1 MKLETVASVDST
13 SEALKRRAAA
23 GEMGEVALLARQQS
37 VGRGRFE
44 RRWESPPGNLYLSAL
59 LRLGRVRAPGHW
71 SILSA
76 VVLAETVAAL
86 LPDPSAMRLKW
97 PNDVLLGDAK
107 LAGILLEAG
116 DDHGPW
122 LLIGFGVNL
131 ATAPDGL
138 DRPTASLAGLVTP
151 PAPETFA
158 RDLLARLEAWRARYA
173 SEGFEPVRTEWLSR
187 GPDLGE
193 RVAATFAGGRRVE
206 GVFDGL
212 ASSGGLRLATP
223 TGPRTILA
231 GELF

>member
-1 MKLETVASVDST
+1 MKLESVDSVDST

-23 GEMGEVALLARQQS
+23 GEMEEVALLARKQT

-44 RRWESPPGNLYLSAL
+44 RRWESPAGNLHLSVL
-59 LRLGRVRAPGHW
+59 LRPGRVRAPGHW

-76 VVLAETVAAL
+76 VVLAETVAAC
-86 LPDPSAMRLKW
+86 LPDPAPVRVKW
-97 PNDVLLGDAK
+97 PNDVLLGEGK

-116 DDHGPW
+116 DDEGPW
-122 LLIGFGVNL
+122 LLMGFGVNL
-131 ATAPDGL
+131 ATAPEGL
-138 DRPTASLAGLVTP
+138 DRPVAALAGVVTP
-151 PAPETFA
+151 PKPEAFA
-158 RDLLARLEAWRARYA
+158 QDLLGRLESWRARYA
-173 SEGFEPVRTEWLSR
+173 SEGFEPVRNEWLLR

-223 TGPRTILA
+223 TGPRTIMA